1 MPIERISLNFDIER
15 SGSLVIVYGNVIQEE
30 FLFSDLVY
38 RNIEQALWKY
48 NKENGFERVILFD
61 TKNSIHF
68 FDTTS
73 RDLFTTVEGTANNTI
88 EPQESFGK
96 KYGKLFG
103 KNPLSKKKEAKE
115 EIQSPQAVIP
125 ARESEFHS
133 SSDGIFHIKRL
144 TDSDAFGQLD
154 SCMKES
160 QIKTAIILSKHDI
173 RTIANQGQG
182 LLINTIQEWSN
193 LPHTNPNKC
202 FFVINSHKLD
212 DLQDNISN
220 TPILNTI
227 IEQSK
232 ENRGMQSV
240 LHITHPKKD
249 EIKRLLQR
257 HRILSPK
264 IKTEWKQVEAITRVL
279 IGEMK
284 PLKHWA
290 LSMDQLNELSFASV
304 KKITSNK
311 SGDYSDKSALQR
323 LLDMTGLDAV
333 KRQLLKQVHLIK
345 ASKTNPNLID
355 NSRLHLVFKGNPGTG
370 KTTIARLISEIY
382 QEEGI
387 LSNGHLVEG
396 DSENLIAGY
405 VGQTAIKTKEICNDA
420 KGGVLFIDEAYS
432 LVKDT
437 NDIFGKEAIDTLIKI
452 MEDSRKDL
460 CVILAGY
467 PDKMNKLLESNP
479 GFKRRIGAELIFE
492 DYTPDQLFQIAIQK
506 IRKIGLQFSDEI
518 MEQIEI
524 ILTNL
529 FNTKDANFGN
539 AGTVEKLIQE
549 IIDEHIIYCAEKHL
563 NFSKEIVGVHCI
575 PKEFKI
581 HLEKQA
587 DEFTVE
593 TALQG
598 LNEKVGLD
606 SIKTFVQSMLTNIQ
620 ADKIKLERGLLNEI
634 NVPSLHMIF
643 SGNPGTGKT
652 SVARDFGKIFK
663 ALGILRK
670 GHVVEIQGEDLVAG
684 YRGQTAEQAANII
697 NSALDGVLFIDEAY
711 GLVGGDST
719 NDSDFFKTAQNK
731 LLKLMEDN
739 KERLVVIAA
748 GYPDEMQIFIKS
760 NQGFNRRFPHRIL
773 FENNNAIE
781 LTEIV
786 ETLCKKEKY
795 ILRDPA
801 KIKVTQYFEIL
812 IQKTNPRDFGN
823 AGEAGNFFEVIKSNQ
838 NKRIILNLEISDTDL
853 MTIIEEDIPSINL
866 S

>member
-1 MPIERISLNFDIER
+1 MPIERISLNFDIDR

-48 NKENGFERVILFD
+48 CKENGFERVILFD

-73 RDLFTTVEGTANNTI
+73 RDLFTKVEAIPNNTV

-96 KYGKLFG
+96 KYGELFG
-103 KNPLSKKKEAKE
+103 KNPLSKKKETKE
-115 EIQSPQAVIP
+115 EIQSPQVVVP
-125 ARESEFHS
+125 VRGGELHTS
-133 SSDGIFHIKRL
+133 SNGIFHIKRL
-144 TDSDAFGQLD
+144 TDADAFGQLD
-154 SCMKES
+154 SCMRES

-182 LLINTIQEWSN
+182 SLLNTIQEWSN

-202 FFVINSHKLD
+202 FFVINSHKLE

-257 HRILSPK
+257 HRLVKSQ

-290 LSMDQLNELSFASV
+290 LSMNQIDELSFVSV
-304 KKITSNK
+304 KKITTNK

-323 LLDMTGLDAV
+323 LLDLTGLDDV
-333 KRQLLKQVHLIK
+333 KRKVLKQVHLIK

-355 NSRLHLVFKGNPGTG
+355 NSRLHLVFKGSPGTG

-387 LSNGHLVEG
+387 LSNGHLIEG
-396 DSENLIAGY
+396 DRKNLVAEY
-405 VGQTAIKTKEICNDA
+405 EGQTAIKTSGVCNDA

-432 LVKDT
+432 LKREG
-437 NDIFGKEAIDTLIKI
+437 NDPYGLEAVETLMKI

-467 PDKMNKLLESNP
+467 PDKMNKLIESNP

-492 DYTPDQLFQIAIQK
+492 DYTPDQLFQIAIPK
-506 IRKIGLQFSDEI
+506 IKKTGLTFSDGLI
-518 MEQIEI
+518 EQIKI
-524 ILTNL
+524 VLTSM
-529 FNTKDANFGN
+529 FNRKDEHFGN
-539 AGTVEKLIQE
+539 AGAVEQFIQE
-549 IIDEHIIYCAEKHL
+549 IIDEHIIHCAEKHL
-563 NFSKEIVGVHCI
+563 DFSKEIVDIHCI
-575 PKEFKI
+575 PANFKI
-581 HLEKQA
+581 HLQTQS
-587 DEFTVE
+587 DEITIE
-593 TALQG
+593 SALQG

-606 SIKTFVQSMLTNIQ
+606 FVKGFVQSMITNIQ
-620 ADKIKLERGLLNEI
+620 ADKIKLERGLLNES

-684 YRGQTAEQAANII
+684 YRGQTAEQAATII

-711 GLVGGDST
+711 GLVGDSSS
-719 NDSDFFKTAQNK
+719 DSDFFKTAQNK

-748 GYPDEMQIFIKS
+748 GYPDEMQAFIKS
-760 NQGFNRRFPHRIL
+760 NQGFNRRFPYRIL
-773 FENNNAIE
+773 FENNNAEE

-786 ETLCKKEKY
+786 ETLCKREKY
-795 ILRDPA
+795 ILSDEA
-801 KIKVTQYFEIL
+801 KKSVTQYFEIL
-812 IQKTNPRDFGN
+812 IQNTNPRDFGN
-823 AGEAGNFFEVIKSNQ
+823 AGETGNFFELIKSNQ

-853 MTIIEEDIPSINL
+853 MTIVEGDIPSINL